1 MPYLGSEP
9 AQSALV
15 AGDIADS
22 AVTTAKINDGDVTTA
37 KINDDGI
44 TLAKMAAG
52 TDGNIIS
59 FDTSGDPVAVATG
72 TDGQVL
78 TSSGAGAVCAFEDA
92 STAAWAFVST
102 QSVSAVATVS
112 VTGIDNS
119 AALWVWVFEGVN
131 VATDGANPF
140 LRTSNDGGSSYDSGA
155 SDYSW
160 AVGMDNNTTYY
171 SAVDASD
178 SEIALGESVADTG
191 NDATSAICGF
201 IYLHNPSDTTYYT
214 GVTFSWHNLD
224 TSRTIQHVTG
234 GGQREAAEAV
244 DALQFYMSSGNVDSG
259 RFTLYKVVHA

>member
-1 MPYLGSEP
+1 MGGFLSGKTSLTTVQT
-9 AQSALV
+9 A
-15 AGDIADS
+15 DIADD
-22 AVTTAKINDGDVTTA
+22 A
-37 KINDDGI
+37 I

-52 TDGNIIS
+52 TDGNVITY
-59 FDTSGDPVAVATG
+59 DTSGDPAVVATG
-72 TDGQVL
+72 TSGHFL
-78 TSSGAGAVCAFEDA
+78 KSAGAGAVPTF
-92 STAAWAFVST
+92 AADNKGGWELVST
-102 QSVSAVATVS
+102 QSVSAVASVE

-119 AALWVWVFEGVN
+119 ADLWVWVFQGVN

-140 LRTSNDGGSSYDSGA
+140 LRTSNDTSSHSYDSGA

-191 NDATSAICGF
+191 NDATSAIGGF

-259 RFTLYKVVHA
+259 RFTLYKILHA